1 MLKEKLPSGSFLYA
15 VYFENYVLFLPGLD
29 GVPDHVADEER
40 AKGKQ
45 CDCQLG
51 VVFFD
56 NVFLAVGEVAEAC
69 QHAVPDGC
77 TEEGVKRE
85 RNKLHVGDAC
95 GYRNQL
101 ANHRDEAAHEG
112 GNCAMFAEVVFG
124 FLHLAGVKQ

>member
-1 MLKEKLPSGSFLYA
+1 M
-15 VYFENYVLFLPGLD
+15 
-29 GVPDHVADEER
+29 
-40 AKGKQ
+40 GK
-45 CDCQLG
+45 
-51 VVFFD
+51 
-56 NVFLAVGEVAEAC
+56 VAEAC

-112 GNCAMFAEVVFG
+112 GDCAMFAEVVFG
-124 FLHLAGVKQ
+124 FLHLAGVKQQEMSQTTIGELVDDGAAQELGEEVVDVGSYECACTGGDYNQHDA